1 MVYLLKMDVPWRTV
15 KSPDGK
21 MCIEMGK
28 SSTNGGVSIA
38 MFESPLWFGGHSG
51 HVACPACPKIAIKNI
66 GKIMFDIIDIPQ
78 KNANNREKTLPIQC
92 LSYCLTFSLKVEI
105 PSGNLT

>member
-1 MVYLLKMDVPWRTV
+1 
-15 KSPDGK
+15 

-38 MFESPLWFGGHSG
+38 MFESPLWFGQSHSG

-66 GKIMFDIIDIPQ
+66 GKIMFDIIDIPPNS
-78 KNANNREKTLPIQC
+78 KKKEKTLPIQCLKC
-92 LSYCLTFSLKVEI
+92 LSYCLTFSLKVEM
-105 PSGNLT
+105 PPVFASP

>member
-1 MVYLLKMDVPWRTV
+1 
-15 KSPDGK
+15 

-78 KNANNREKTLPIQC
+78 KNANNREKNSSNPMSKLLPDVFSESGDTLW
-92 LSYCLTFSLKVEI
+92 
-105 PSGNLT
+105 